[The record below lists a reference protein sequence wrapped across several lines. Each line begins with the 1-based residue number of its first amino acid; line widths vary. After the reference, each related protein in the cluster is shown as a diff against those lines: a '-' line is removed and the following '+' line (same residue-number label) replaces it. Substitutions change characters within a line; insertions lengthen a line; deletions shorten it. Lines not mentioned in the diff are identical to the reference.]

1 MDATLCVCPA
11 VIFYEELCTYVAAL
25 FWVQKLKPTLLL
37 RTLATSSVNRELTH
51 LAATLAAAQCAP
63 SQNIFMA
70 FLHKMQATQSV
81 FS

>member
-1 MDATLCVCPA
+1 MYICSSSILGPKIIADA
-11 VIFYEELCTYVAAL
+11 VAAYS
-25 FWVQKLKPTLLL
+25 
-37 RTLATSSVNRELTH
+37 ASSVNRELTH

-70 FLHKMQATQSV
+70 FLHKTQATQSV

>member
-51 LAATLAAAQCAP
+51 SSSSDAGGCAVR
-63 SQNIFMA
+63 SKSKYFHGI
-70 FLHKMQATQSV
+70 S
-81 FS
+81 S